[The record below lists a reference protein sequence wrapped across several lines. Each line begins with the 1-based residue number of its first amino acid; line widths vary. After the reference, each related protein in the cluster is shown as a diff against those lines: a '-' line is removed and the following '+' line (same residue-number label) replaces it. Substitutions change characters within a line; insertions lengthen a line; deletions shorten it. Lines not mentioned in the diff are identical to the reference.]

1 MQTPL
6 KSGTRLDAYEIRGVL
21 GTGGFGVTYEAF
33 EPELERRVAIK
44 EYFPESLA
52 SRESTGTTVVADGD

>member
-21 GTGGFGVTYEAF
+21 GTGGFGVTYEAV

-52 SRESTGTTVVADGD
+52 